1 MKRGRSLGSR
11 LLAGT
16 ILVTLAALP
25 RPAWAQL
32 IWDGSVSADWFDA
45 QNWNLN
51 RQPAPTDP
59 VVIDTTVPNATSL
72 STGSASILD
81 LIVGAANAGSGN
93 LTIRNGGT
101 LASGGVVIGGVAGS
115 TGYVRLVDENSLWTV
130 TGPSFVVGDAGTGT
144 LNLWNLSHLDFAG
157 GVIDVARQAGSTGT
171 IIFGPDPAFVP
182 PPGQGLNVRAGT
194 LEAAA
199 IRFGAGHG
207 TLLFNGSATGGTV
220 LAPVLIGNGQ
230 LVLPENRLI
239 LNTNSPDFTGH
250 AAIGLGHL
258 VVNGFLPNM
267 TVGVNQTPPAPASF
281 GGGILSGVGTVG
293 STVLHPGGDLA
304 PGDPDRRGTAAGV
317 GTLTVNGS
325 LTFNPSAN
333 PQFGYFADIAPTAA
347 DRVVVAGTASIVGE
361 LFVFGTGGDYVA
373 GQQYTLLSAGSPLA
387 GQFRTF
393 SVSGDFGGL
402 RASLSYD
409 ANNAYLDLTDY
420 ASGTD
425 ARWLANAGSGNW
437 HTPGHWDPA
446 AVPNGTATFG
456 ASTRT
461 TIDFS
466 SGMTGIQ
473 SIVFEPGAP
482 VYTFNIS
489 NVVPGGGAT
498 GSDYID
504 ILGAGV
510 VNNSSSRPIFFVS
523 PQTGNAVH
531 FRNASSAD
539 DAILNAGVYFEG
551 GYPYTFHDESTAAD
565 ATIATLGG
573 FSTAFRD
580 DSTAANA
587 RFEAGALELGSSIG
601 FFDRSSAGTATFDTG
616 PTGGVVFSDRSTAA
630 AAEIV
635 SRSSNASLIDPDATA
650 NVFAGVAFRELSTAG
665 TATIS
670 NVEGGTT
677 EFRDTASAASAT
689 IINSGTPWY
698 QRTLAFWDTSTAA
711 DATITNDSDGST
723 QFFGNSSA
731 ANATIVNNE
740 GGETFFSER
749 ATAAT
754 ATIVNNAGGRVQIS
768 ALTGPSITI
777 GTLSG
782 AGDIYLGDSNLRLAG
797 LGGDATIGGV
807 IADGGVLG
815 PNSEFPSG
823 EVGGSL
829 TWAGA
834 ATLTLTG
841 SNTYTG
847 GTTLAGGTLRI
858 GHSNALGTGAL
869 TTTGSVVD
877 YADGVTVANPIV
889 LNSNDTRLQV
899 TAGTATQ
906 AGVISQTGG
915 ARPLRKIG
923 DGTLILSADNTYTG
937 TTTISAGTLQLGNG
951 GGTGAILGNIV
962 NNAALVVDRT
972 GTLTLGGVIS
982 GSGTLEKRGTGTLIL
997 DGSNT
1002 YIGLTRPRAGTLLVN
1017 GTIGEVFTDSG
1028 TTLGTILGGT
1038 GTVGRVNA
1046 DNLFIAPGSG
1056 GIGTLTSASRVDFRG
1071 GGGMFSEVAPNS
1083 ADRLDIA
1090 QTAFINGTLHLVA
1103 TGGNYAAGTQ
1113 YTLLNATGGIVAN
1126 SSGNGL
1132 VFDNVSMQGSFDGLA
1147 PTISYSD
1154 NSVILTLVADGRT
1167 EWRGTQ
1173 STDWFTPANWLDNL
1187 VPTSTT
1193 PTYINTVTPNPTV
1206 ISGGTAASGEL
1217 FIGSNPT
1224 ETGNLT
1230 IQNGGI
1236 LATTGAAHLGLG
1248 NFTNVLEPGVGAVLV
1263 SGAGSAWIVSG
1274 ALNLGGNTAA
1284 NENVGVGTGR
1294 LRIEDGASV
1303 TSNGATVFS
1312 TEIGFGGA
1320 DSTVLV
1326 TGTGSVW
1333 NTGDL
1338 GVSTT
1343 GGFTT
1348 DRLTIE
1354 NGGTVNSLS
1363 TTASGR
1369 LLVTGAGSV
1378 WYSGPL
1384 TLGGG
1389 NMRVENGGRVDT
1401 AGDGV
1406 LAGTFFNN
1414 SAVVTGAGSVW
1425 DITGSLRISQSGLFE
1440 AGIVTLADGGT
1451 VNVGGGAGTVFLG
1464 AANTLPILN
1473 IGASAAPGTLNAA
1486 EVVTAG
1492 QGSVIF
1498 NHTSSD
1504 YVFAPRISGDSAI
1517 GGSAVFVGGGTT
1529 IFTADHTYTGGTS
1542 IDGGRLQ
1549 LGNGGSTGSIVG
1561 DIAINGAG
1569 SALVISRDNDLTL
1582 AGVISGADGLLDHR
1596 GLGTL
1601 SLTGNSSFT
1610 GATTVNLGGT
1620 LVVDGSL
1627 AGRVS
1632 VSFGTLSGNGTVGS
1646 LSLAS
1651 GGSAVAPGT
1660 GIGTLTVSGDAVFN
1674 NGTLIAEVAPDAADH
1689 LIVGGD
1695 ASLGDRLTVIATG
1708 GTYTPGQYVLLTAGG
1723 ASGSFGPLP
1732 AVEGDFSGLAASLS
1746 YTGTQVLLNLA
1757 PSVDS
1762 EWRLDPG
1769 SRGFWTATN
1778 WTTDTV
1784 PTGVANFNATN
1795 QPNVEFVNP
1804 VGSPVA
1810 TLQSFRFGTDAP
1822 AYFFTMTSDQVT
1834 FVGPGIVNNSAF
1846 APTFNVGNRSNLEF
1860 RNASTAANAIINV
1873 SGGTGRL
1880 EFFDTSTAGNA
1891 TVRLGNPPFVI
1902 PGFPPIPDAG
1912 LADFFDNSTAGSATI
1927 DNVGGQLN
1935 FHDDSTAGNATI
1947 TNQAGI
1953 IFLGSSSAG
1962 TATITNNAGGVT
1974 IHTNAT
1980 ADTAR
1985 IVNNAGAVVDVSS
1998 AGGAA
2003 SVGIGSLSG
2012 AGNVFLGAR
2021 NLTLGNLN
2029 LDATISGVIADGGT
2043 IAGTGG
2049 SLTKV
2054 GTETL
2059 TLTGENTYTGG
2070 TTINGGELTIGDGGS
2085 TGSIV
2090 GDIAIGASA
2099 TLNINRTG
2107 TVTLAGEISGTGGI
2121 SQFNNALTTILT
2133 GNSPNF
2139 TGGIA
2144 LGRGTLLA
2152 NGSIPGARVV
2162 VGANGILS
2170 GTGTVGATEVFGFIA
2185 PGAAESAS
2193 VGTLTVQTSLR
2204 LERTYIVDVTPVT
2217 ADLVT
2222 VNGTATLGGQL
2233 FATDLGGTYFNGQQF
2248 IVLTASSGIA
2258 GAFDTFSTNPG
2269 TFGGLQT
2276 ALSYTNNSVILNV
2289 GTSTPGG
2296 PAVWDGSQSTDWF
2309 TAANWISN
2317 AVPTVADEVT
2327 INTATPNRT
2336 VIDRMGAASAD
2347 ILIGTAAGATGNL
2360 AIDGTLSSDG
2370 DARVGANGG
2379 SGTVLVSGSGSNWLI
2394 SGELALALQ
2403 GGTSAGSVTV
2413 RDGASLVN
2421 SGTTVGGIAGGP
2433 AGPTGVGTI
2442 VVTGG
2447 GTTWNS
2453 GAVLIG
2459 SRGLLTISD
2468 GAAVTSSGVSIHNDT
2483 AVTGPGTVWTTG
2495 DLSVLDGIDGALTIA
2510 DGAVVNS
2517 GDVGLGPAPDLGGGG
2532 ASQVVT
2538 VTGVGTT
2545 WNIAGDLRIGNPLQQ
2560 AMSNDIAY
2568 FHLVDNA
2575 IVDVGGGTG
2584 TVYVGVGGSLPDLLI
2599 LGDALSQNRPGT
2611 LNAARVEVGAGSS
2624 INFRSVAGTPYVFA
2638 PAIGGEGDIVA
2649 FSGTTVLTADSGL
2662 FSGTTTI
2669 DSGATLQ
2676 LGNGASTG
2684 ALGGTIALG
2693 DDSTLAVNRTGTLAL
2708 GGVISGTG
2716 GFAQRGSVVTRM
2728 TATNTYT
2735 GGTVVNG
2742 GTLLVDGSIA
2752 GSAVSVNDTGVL
2764 GGAGAVGATTIAT
2777 GGTLA
2782 PGNSIGTLNIVG
2794 NLSFAAGSFFQ
2805 VEANAAGQADRIAL
2819 TGAATISGGTVNV
2832 LAAAGNYAPST
2843 VYTILSAI
2851 GGVTG
2856 TFSDVTSNLAFLTPE
2871 LGYGANTVTLTLTRN
2886 AVSFCSVG
2894 DTFNQCSTGGAIE
2907 LLGTGNAVFDGVVR
2921 LDAATA
2927 RDAFDQ
2933 LSGEAHATLAGVLV
2947 EDGRF
2952 VRDAATN
2959 RVRAAFGDHPDEMP
2973 LMAYDGPGAL
2983 PGSDADRS
2991 AAWVHTF
2998 GSWRDR
3004 GGDGNASA
3012 LERST
3017 GGVLFGVDGAVAED
3031 LRLGVLGGFANS
3043 SFNVPARTSA
3053 GRVESWHIGIY
3064 GGGRVGAIG
3073 LSAGAAYSWHGIET
3087 TRLVAF
3093 PAFADWV
3100 AADYRASTLQ
3110 VFGEASYTFD
3120 IGDAT
3125 IEPFAGLAHVRFST
3139 DGFTETGGA
3148 GALTMA
3154 AYRPDVTFST
3164 IGLRGD
3170 FRLPLQGI
3178 DARATG
3184 MVGWRHAFGDVVPT
3198 ASPAFAGG
3206 GTFPVLGLPIARDTA
3221 VVETGLALDFS
3232 PRSTLGISYS
3242 GQFGSGAFE
3251 HGARAS
3257 FSLRF

>member
-1 MKRGRSLGSR
+1 MKRGRSFGSR

-59 VVIDTTVPNATSL
+59 VVIDTTTPNATL
-72 STGSASILD
+72 FSAGTASVLD
-81 LIVGAANAGSGN
+81 LIVGATNGGGGN
-93 LTIRNGGT
+93 LTIQNGGA
-101 LASGGVVIGGVAGS
+101 LSSGSVVIGAAAGS
-115 TGYVRLVDENSLWTV
+115 NGYARLAGENSLWTV

-157 GVIDVARQAGSTGT
+157 GTIDVARQAGSTGT
-171 IIFGPDPAFVP
+171 IIFGPDPDFVP

-194 LEAAA
+194 LDAAA
-199 IRFGAGHG
+199 IRFGAGNG

-293 STVLHPGGDLA
+293 STVLRPGGDLA

-425 ARWLANAGSGNW
+425 ARWLANPGSGNW
-437 HTPGHWDPA
+437 HTPGNWDPA

-456 ASTRT
+456 ASTQT
-461 TIDFS
+461 TIDFT

-473 SIVFEPGAP
+473 ASHFEAGAP
-482 VYTFNIS
+482 VYTFNIA
-489 NVVPGGGAT
+489 NVIPAGGAA

-504 ILGAGV
+504 ILGAGI
-510 VNNSSSRPIFFVS
+510 VNDSSSRPIFFVS

-689 IINSGTPWY
+689 IINTGTPWY
-698 QRTLAFWDTSTAA
+698 QRTLAFWDASTAA

-723 QFFGNSSA
+723 QFFGDSSA
-731 ANATIVNNE
+731 ANATIVNNDD
-740 GGETFFSER
+740 GETFFSER

-889 LNSNDTRLQV
+889 LNSNDTRLEV

-906 AGVISQTGG
+906 AGVISETGG
-915 ARPLRKIG
+915 ARPLEKIG
-923 DGTLILSADNTYTG
+923 VGTLILSADNTYTG
-937 TTTISAGTLQLGNG
+937 TTTISAGTLQLGDG
-951 GGTGAILGNIV
+951 GGTGAILGNIA

-982 GSGTLEKRGTGTLIL
+982 GSGTLDKRGAGTLIL

-1017 GTIGEVFTDSG
+1017 GTIGEVFADSG
-1028 TTLGTILGGT
+1028 TTIGAILGGT
-1038 GTVGRVNA
+1038 GTVGKV
-1046 DNLFIAPGSG
+1046 DVSNLFIAPGSG
-1056 GIGTLTSASRVDFRG
+1056 GIGTLTSTGRVDFRS
-1071 GGGMFSEVAPNS
+1071 GGGMFSEVAPNT

-1113 YTLLNATGGIVAN
+1113 YTLLDAAGGIVPN
-1126 SSGNGL
+1126 SFGNGL
-1132 VFDNVSMQGSFDGLA
+1132 VFDNVSMQGSFSGLA
-1147 PTISYSD
+1147 PTISYTN
-1154 NSVILTLVADGRT
+1154 NSVILTLVDDGRT
-1167 EWRGTQ
+1167 EWRGMQ
-1173 STDWFTPANWLDNL
+1173 STDWFTPANWLDNA

-1193 PTYINTVTPNPTV
+1193 PTYINTISPNPTV

-1333 NTGDL
+1333 NSGDL

-1378 WYSGPL
+1378 WNSGPL

-1389 NMRVENGGRVDT
+1389 NLRVESGGRVNT
-1401 AGDGV
+1401 AGDGI

-1414 SAVVTGAGSVW
+1414 SARVTGAGSVW
-1425 DITGSLRISQSGLFE
+1425 DITGSLRISQSSLFE
-1440 AGIVTLADGGT
+1440 AGTVTIADGGT
-1451 VNVGGGAGTVFLG
+1451 ISVGGGAGTVFLG
-1464 AANTLPILN
+1464 TANALPILN

-1492 QGSVIF
+1492 QSSVVF
-1498 NHTSSD
+1498 NHTSQD
-1504 YVFAPRISGDSAI
+1504 YLFAPRISGDGAI
-1517 GGSAVFVGGGTT
+1517 GGSAVFVNGGTT

-1542 IDGGRLQ
+1542 IDGGTLQ

-1561 DIAINGAG
+1561 DIAIGA
-1569 SALVISRDNDLTL
+1569 N
-1582 AGVISGADGLLDHR
+1582 
-1596 GLGTL
+1596 
-1601 SLTGNSSFT
+1601 
-1610 GATTVNLGGT
+1610 
-1620 LVVDGSL
+1620 
-1627 AGRVS
+1627 
-1632 VSFGTLSGNGTVGS
+1632 
-1646 LSLAS
+1646 
-1651 GGSAVAPGT
+1651 
-1660 GIGTLTVSGDAVFN
+1660 
-1674 NGTLIAEVAPDAADH
+1674 
-1689 LIVGGD
+1689 
-1695 ASLGDRLTVIATG
+1695 
-1708 GTYTPGQYVLLTAGG
+1708 
-1723 ASGSFGPLP
+1723 
-1732 AVEGDFSGLAASLS
+1732 
-1746 YTGTQVLLNLA
+1746 
-1757 PSVDS
+1757 
-1762 EWRLDPG
+1762 
-1769 SRGFWTATN
+1769 
-1778 WTTDTV
+1778 
-1784 PTGVANFNATN
+1784 
-1795 QPNVEFVNP
+1795 
-1804 VGSPVA
+1804 
-1810 TLQSFRFGTDAP
+1810 
-1822 AYFFTMTSDQVT
+1822 
-1834 FVGPGIVNNSAF
+1834 
-1846 APTFNVGNRSNLEF
+1846 
-1860 RNASTAANAIINV
+1860 
-1873 SGGTGRL
+1873 
-1880 EFFDTSTAGNA
+1880 
-1891 TVRLGNPPFVI
+1891 
-1902 PGFPPIPDAG
+1902 
-1912 LADFFDNSTAGSATI
+1912 
-1927 DNVGGQLN
+1927 
-1935 FHDDSTAGNATI
+1935 
-1947 TNQAGI
+1947 
-1953 IFLGSSSAG
+1953 
-1962 TATITNNAGGVT
+1962 
-1974 IHTNAT
+1974 
-1980 ADTAR
+1980 
-1985 IVNNAGAVVDVSS
+1985 
-1998 AGGAA
+1998 
-2003 SVGIGSLSG
+2003 
-2012 AGNVFLGAR
+2012 
-2021 NLTLGNLN
+2021 
-2029 LDATISGVIADGGT
+2029 
-2043 IAGTGG
+2043 
-2049 SLTKV
+2049 
-2054 GTETL
+2054 
-2059 TLTGENTYTGG
+2059 
-2070 TTINGGELTIGDGGS
+2070 
-2085 TGSIV
+2085 
-2090 GDIAIGASA
+2090 A

-2162 VGANGILS
+2162 VGANGTLS

-2185 PGAAESAS
+2185 PGAAETAS

-2222 VNGTATLGGQL
+2222 VNGTATLGGQF

-2248 IVLTASSGIA
+2248 IVLTASGGIA

-2296 PAVWDGSQSTDWF
+2296 PAVWDGLQSTDWF

-2379 SGTVLVSGSGSNWLI
+2379 SGTVLVSGSGSSWLI

-2538 VTGVGTT
+2538 VTGAGTT

-2568 FHLVDNA
+2568 FHIVDNA

-2624 INFRSVAGTPYVFA
+2624 INFRSVAGTPYIFA

-2782 PGNSIGTLNIVG
+2782 PGNSIGMLNIVG
-2794 NLSFAAGSFFQ
+2794 NLSFAAGSFLQ

-2871 LGYGANTVTLTLTRN
+2871 LGYGANAVTLTLTRN

-2907 LLGTGNAVFDGVVR
+2907 LLGTGNSVFDGVVR

-2973 LMAYDGPGAL
+2973 LMAYDGRGAM

-2998 GSWRDR
+2998 GSRRDR
-3004 GGDGNASA
+3004 DGDTNAAA

-3017 GGVLFGVDGAVAED
+3017 GGILFGVDGVVAED
-3031 LRLGVLGGFANS
+3031 VRIGVLGGFANT
-3043 SFNVPARTSA
+3043 SFNVPARNSA
-3053 GRVESWHIGIY
+3053 GSVESWHLGFF
-3064 GGGRVGAIG
+3064 GGGHVGAIG

-3093 PAFADWV
+3093 PGFTDRFS
-3100 AADYRASTLQ
+3100 ADYGASTLQ
-3110 VFGEASYTFD
+3110 VFGEASHAFA

-3125 IEPFAGLAHVRFST
+3125 IEPFAGLAHVRLST

-3148 GALTMA
+3148 GALTVA
-3154 AYRPDVTFST
+3154 ASSTDVTFST

-3170 FRLPLQGI
+3170 IPLKLQGI

-3206 GTFPVLGLPIARDTA
+3206 GAYPVLGLPIARDSA
-3221 VVETGLALDFS
+3221 VVEAGLDLDFS